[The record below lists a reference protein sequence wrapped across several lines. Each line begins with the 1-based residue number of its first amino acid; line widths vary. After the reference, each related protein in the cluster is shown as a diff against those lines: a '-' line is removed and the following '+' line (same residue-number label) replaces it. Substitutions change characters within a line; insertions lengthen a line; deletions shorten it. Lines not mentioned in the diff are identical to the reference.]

1 MSDGDSLVNNGPGS
15 LVFTCSLHFSFQ
27 EPVIDYM
34 LRMQILYVRKVR
46 YVIRLLDK
54 SIGA

>member
-1 MSDGDSLVNNGPGS
+1 MSDGDSLVNNGPGR
-15 LVFTCSLHFSFQ
+15 LVFTYSPYFLFH
-27 EPVIDYM
+27 EPVIGYIV
-34 LRMQILYVRKVR
+34 RMQSFYVHKVC